1 MAKTENLEEMIS
13 WDNIIITWNSL
24 VVIEWKHF
32 DYVCWEENMKDR
44 KVRMENL
51 VSTKAHQKPST
62 QTRRKVRESMDV
74 KRISILPFYYYFILL
89 NFCFSISNKG

>member
-1 MAKTENLEEMIS
+1 MAKTKNLEEMIS

-51 VSTKAHQKPST
+51 VSTKAHQKPSN
-62 QTRRKVRESMDV
+62 RPPKSGRKWEKAWMSRE
-74 KRISILPFYYYFILL
+74 LPFYPSNTILS
-89 NFCFSISNKG
+89 F